1 MLDYFCK
8 HKEASLIVSEIG
20 ACAWDGHQDQP
31 VISWSFLQSLVH
43 LCSCIYFR
51 ENQFRL
57 RFFESFGSILN
68 HQLGVRPGYGRQ
80 PFQVPCPHFQA
91 SQLKSP
97 IMTPGSLTRSNV
109 SGVSQIFHLPSHSW
123 QLKISINFP
132 GLLGLS
138 PVSLPADPASIFSSS
153 SPSPS
158 HAGPSLAPRLFCST
172 F

>member
-1 MLDYFCK
+1 VGFLSLRAFSPSSNSSKIFPNFHSILSYGSLCLFHQLLGRPSQRKIMLDYFCK

-68 HQLGVRPGYGRQ
+68 HQLGVRPGYGR
-80 PFQVPCPHFQA
+80 
-91 SQLKSP
+91 
-97 IMTPGSLTRSNV
+97 
-109 SGVSQIFHLPSHSW
+109 
-123 QLKISINFP
+123 
-132 GLLGLS
+132 
-138 PVSLPADPASIFSSS
+138 
-153 SPSPS
+153 
-158 HAGPSLAPRLFCST
+158 
-172 F
+172 